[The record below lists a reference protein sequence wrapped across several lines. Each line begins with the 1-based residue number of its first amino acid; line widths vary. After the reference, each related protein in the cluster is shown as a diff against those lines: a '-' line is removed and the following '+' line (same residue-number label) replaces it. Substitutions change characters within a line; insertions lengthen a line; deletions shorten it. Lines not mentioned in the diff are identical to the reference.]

1 MLTHQTEP
9 NHKRPEGL
17 MATKTLSTGLLGV
30 QTQNDAF
37 PEVSVI
43 NGTPRV
49 SSLAV
54 AEHFQKRHTE
64 VLRSIRSITP
74 EVAPEFNERNFAS
87 VEYADE
93 KGEMRPMYQLSRDG
107 FTLLAMGFAGKKALA
122 WKIRYIEAFN
132 AMERALRGNEA
143 KPKQHALESNVVL
156 YGTPEYWAK
165 ELLNIHN
172 DTIHRSQEFERWLAA
187 ANKRVGEITGPLFK
201 QVSRELMQDTPVVCS
216 DRAIDLL
223 HAEQYNSL
231 EAMRDNLH
239 RFMSHIW
246 RAHWF
251 ANTLSLKG
259 RHR

>member
-1 MLTHQTEP
+1 
-9 NHKRPEGL
+9 

-107 FTLLAMGFAGKKALA
+107 FTLLAMGFAGKKALT

-143 KPKQHALESNVVL
+143 KPKQHAL
-156 YGTPEYWAK
+156 P
-165 ELLNIHN
+165 
-172 DTIHRSQEFERWLAA
+172 
-187 ANKRVGEITGPLFK
+187 
-201 QVSRELMQDTPVVCS
+201 SRQDTLERQIASHFSTMKHHIELVFEEERSIYKLLRANCS
-216 DRAIDLL
+216 PAVYASTPKDYALTHLWATKDELEYSMDRILSALQSHTRAIIRVK
-223 HAEQYNSL
+223 N
-231 EAMRDNLH
+231 
-239 RFMSHIW
+239 I
-246 RAHWF
+246 
-251 ANTLSLKG
+251 
-259 RHR
+259 